1 MTLDDVQRLATAL
14 PEVVQGERRGT
25 LTWSVAGKTFA
36 WERTFSKADLKRF
49 GDDVPPP
56 DPIVAVRVGDL
67 AEKEAVLAAGKPG
80 VFTIPHFDGFA
91 AVLIRLDHAVEADV
105 RELLE
110 DAWLSQAPAGLAG
123 EYGGRTS

>member
-67 AEKEAVLAAGKPG
+67 AE
-80 VFTIPHFDGFA
+80 
-91 AVLIRLDHAVEADV
+91 
-105 RELLE
+105 
-110 DAWLSQAPAGLAG
+110 
-123 EYGGRTS
+123 